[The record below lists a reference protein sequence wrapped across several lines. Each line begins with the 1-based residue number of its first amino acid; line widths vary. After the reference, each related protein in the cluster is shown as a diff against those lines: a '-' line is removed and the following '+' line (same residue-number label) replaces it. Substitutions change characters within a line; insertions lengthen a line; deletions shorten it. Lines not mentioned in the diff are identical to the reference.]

1 METLWKPPNDKH
13 ELSICIVMYP
23 SDINMRTWLSI
34 LLPIVPSSSIFLVKW
49 TKTDRMK
56 LEFASSLCGDDLG
69 NSTSNSQSISNIS
82 ASWHLSR
89 PLGTVP
95 GASGRPGL
103 QTVPAIGHEWQ
114 LLWAKDGEFLRSP
127 RLVFKDL
134 LEATKVLAMVKFPKR
149 VQNPYPQEMLG
160 LGKPEIIQIFSVCGS
175 R

>member
-1 METLWKPPNDKH
+1 MY
-13 ELSICIVMYP
+13 SYP
-23 SDINMRTWLSI
+23 SDINMRTWLSF

-49 TKTDRMK
+49 AKTNRMK

-95 GASGRPGL
+95 GIPGVSGRPGL

-127 RLVFKDL
+127 RFSPWWSFQK
-134 LEATKVLAMVKFPKR
+134 EWRIPT
-149 VQNPYPQEMLG
+149 QEMLG
-160 LGKPEIIQIFSVCGS
+160 LGKPEFIQILSVCGS

>member
-1 METLWKPPNDKH
+1 
-13 ELSICIVMYP
+13 
-23 SDINMRTWLSI
+23 
-34 LLPIVPSSSIFLVKW
+34 
-49 TKTDRMK
+49 MK

-95 GASGRPGL
+95 GVSGRPGL

-134 LEATKVLAMVKFPKR
+134 LEATKVLAMVKLK
-149 VQNPYPQEMLG
+149 NPHPQEMLG
-160 LGKPEIIQIFSVCGS
+160 LGKPEIIQILSVCGS